1 MTRQAARLSL
11 QFCVSFPRE
20 RELLPRCCHPMS
32 PESRRRLPRF
42 AAWRT
47 VSAVPYGSRLP
58 CPRGQRRR
66 GTSPVWMKHPCLQ
79 MMTPITRSAGEDT
92 RIASLRETQPGPGQL
107 LRRQG
112 GGSQGHSGQRATLRS
127 NAGWPL
133 RYAPYA
139 GTHWLRS
146 PGAGMPPEFC
156 QRFLHKYGLA
166 QVGLSLCY
174 QH

>member
-11 QFCVSFPRE
+11 RYCVSFPRE
-20 RELLPRCCHPMS
+20 RELLPRCCYPMS
-32 PESRRRLPRF
+32 LESRRRLPRF

-79 MMTPITRSAGEDT
+79 MMTPITRSAGEDS
-92 RIASLRETQPGPGQL
+92 RIASLRETQPGPGHM

-112 GGSQGHSGQRATLRS
+112 GGSHGHSGQRATLRS

-133 RYAPYA
+133 RYAPSLERTGCA
-139 GTHWLRS
+139 P
-146 PGAGMPPEFC
+146 PGPIAPEFC

>member
-1 MTRQAARLSL
+1 MTRQAARLSRRY
-11 QFCVSFPRE
+11 CVSFPRE
-20 RELLPRCCHPMS
+20 RELLPRCCHPIS
-32 PESRRRLPRF
+32 LESRRRLPRV

-58 CPRGQRRR
+58 CPRGQGRR
-66 GTSPVWMKHPCLQ
+66 GTSPVWMKHPCFQ
-79 MMTPITRSAGEDT
+79 MMTPITRSAGEDN
-92 RIASLRETQPGPGQL
+92 RIASLRETQPGPGHL

-133 RYAPYA
+133 RDAHRWNALATLPR
-139 GTHWLRS
+139 GRL
-146 PGAGMPPEFC
+146 PPEFC